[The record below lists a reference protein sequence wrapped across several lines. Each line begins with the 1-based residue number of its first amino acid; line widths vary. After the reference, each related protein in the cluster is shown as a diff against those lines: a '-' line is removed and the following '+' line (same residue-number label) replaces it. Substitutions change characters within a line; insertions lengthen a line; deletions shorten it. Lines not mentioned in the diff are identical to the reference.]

1 LRDGSDTQSL
11 HQTILSCLGDRSI
24 VNSREV
30 GSEVRRQAIET
41 SETIVE
47 ATQSNDAQRV
57 EIFARVYG
65 LAVEKLD
72 KMIQGLITSA
82 SSGGEALLSA
92 ARLAIG
98 KFIVTNSS
106 TDVEMFYDNLL
117 AVIRGGMPN
126 KQESAVIT
134 SRVPEG
140 HAMSSYNAARLLKPG
155 LEVLAF
161 LLDVDNVPRFPQSIK
176 WKGLLDVMARL
187 RKNSDLRTLETII
200 QVYTGL
206 ARYESLRADSTSA
219 LQYLLVNRRF
229 PTTYYNVIKGGQ
241 FLFKIQYLH
250 QKYGP
255 VVRIGPNEVH
265 INDPDFY
272 DQIYSLK
279 GRWDKDAAFVNQFD
293 NTDSAFGTIH
303 HDLHRIRRRAFQNFF
318 SKQNITS
325 LEPLIQ
331 TIVSKL
337 CRRLER
343 FAGTN
348 KEVPLRHAYECL
360 TNDIVMEY
368 TLGKSDHSVEHP
380 DFNPALHETIKLLG
394 KSGHY
399 MKLIPGIQGVLP
411 FVPPSLITFLV
422 PAMAP
427 IVALQKSLTDLPCQ
441 QCNALASS
449 IIYSAPFYDAKPR
462 AHPTVCHEI
471 YYSDELPPSEKTLRR
486 MQHEIE
492 TFVVAG
498 TETTAHALACITFY
512 ILNDPIVLGTLE
524 AELFDVGDVKALK
537 LQQLQ
542 QLPYLT
548 SVILEGLRLSYGVA
562 TRLPR
567 IAPERVIRYGNYV
580 IPAGTPV
587 SMSSMLIH
595 HNESIFPSPVNYDPQ
610 RWMGPG
616 QRQRLEKYLVNFSKG
631 TRHLAMAELYI
642 TIATVFSKFDLE
654 LFETTREDV
663 TLFR

>member
-1 LRDGSDTQSL
+1 MTGLPFQFPDKVFPVVCIALILYLILRSL
-11 HQTILSCLGDRSI
+11 HRIFLSPLS
-24 VNSREV
+24 
-30 GSEVRRQAIET
+30 
-41 SETIVE
+41 
-47 ATQSNDAQRV
+47 
-57 EIFARVYG
+57 
-65 LAVEKLD
+65 
-72 KMIQGLITSA
+72 LIP
-82 SSGGEALLSA
+82 GP
-92 ARLAIG
+92 RLA
-98 KFIVTNSS
+98 
-106 TDVEMFYDNLL
+106 
-117 AVIRGGMPN
+117 
-126 KQESAVIT
+126 
-134 SRVPEG
+134 
-140 HAMSSYNAARLLKPG
+140 
-155 LEVLAF
+155 
-161 LLDVDNVPRFPQSIK
+161 
-176 WKGLLDVMARL
+176 
-187 RKNSDLRTLETII
+187 
-200 QVYTGL
+200 
-206 ARYESLRADSTSA
+206 A
-219 LQYLLVNRRF
+219 LTVHYQ
-229 PTTYYNVIKGGQ
+229 TYYNVIKGGQ

-427 IVALQKSLTDLPCQ
+427 IVALQKVI
-441 QCNALASS
+441 S
-449 IIYSAPFYDAKPR
+449 I
-462 AHPTVCHEI
+462 HPPL
-471 YYSDELPPSEKTLRR
+471 SPS
-486 MQHEIE
+486 
-492 TFVVAG
+492 
-498 TETTAHALACITFY
+498 IT
-512 ILNDPIVLGTLE
+512 
-524 AELFDVGDVKALK
+524 
-537 LQQLQ
+537 
-542 QLPYLT
+542 
-548 SVILEGLRLSYGVA
+548 
-562 TRLPR
+562 
-567 IAPERVIRYGNYV
+567 
-580 IPAGTPV
+580 
-587 SMSSMLIH
+587 
-595 HNESIFPSPVNYDPQ
+595 
-610 RWMGPG
+610 
-616 QRQRLEKYLVNFSKG
+616 
-631 TRHLAMAELYI
+631 
-642 TIATVFSKFDLE
+642 
-654 LFETTREDV
+654 
-663 TLFR
+663 